1 MCATKHHGK
10 HKLSPMLIFL
20 ALSLFGTETLAE
32 EPIVENPLKVKA
44 KFESTSVAPGSQSTL
59 WLDLTLVED
68 HKAFVD
74 MFKLKWKN
82 PSDIKV
88 TGFTV
93 DPSFKFEDKYSG
105 KVREGMKGK
114 ARLSALVEF
123 PENLKLGAQDFE
135 FEFGYQACT
144 DTYCHFPK
152 TVTLTIPIKVVD
164 AASFRP
170 GEDIPEE
177 QVDTLMSALNRGK
190 LYAFFFVFL
199 AGILTSLTPCIF
211 PMIPI
216 TLAIIGARAAN
227 QPKFKSFS
235 LSLTYVLGIA
245 LTYAIL
251 GMIAARTGSLFGSYL
266 GHPLVVSVIAF
277 LFVAMG
283 LSMYG
288 LYDLQVPSFITQRI
302 GGGKTTAGYLGAFT
316 TGLVAGVVASPCV
329 GPVLVSILTFVAESQ
344 DLLLGFSLLLTFALG
359 LGMLFLVLGTF
370 SGTLKYLPKSGPWME
385 TVKFVFG
392 SFMIAA
398 AIWYLKP
405 VVSER
410 FFFALIALTLV
421 MISSG
426 FGVFEKVKPSRL
438 EQVKKGGLIL
448 LLITGLSYAAKA
460 VWFKEAITTE
470 ATLENSKKLNW
481 QPYSDS
487 LLMSAKKDK
496 RPVILDFWAEW
507 CVACK
512 ELEVF
517 TFSQQNIR
525 DLSKDFLLLKLDAT
539 TSTEL
544 VERLKHQ
551 HGVVGLPA
559 VFFYNSRGELK
570 RNLTLTG
577 FEKADAFEK
586 RMQSALKD

>member
-1 MCATKHHGK
+1 MGAT
-10 HKLSPMLIFL
+10 LPFLIFL
-20 ALSLFGTETLAE
+20 GLSLSGTHSPADSA
-32 EPIVENPLKVKA
+32 IVENPLKVKA
-44 KFESTSVAPGSQSTL
+44 SFESTTIAPGSQSTL
-59 WLDLTLVED
+59 RLDLTLAEE
-68 HKAFVD
+68 HKAYVD

-82 PSDIKV
+82 PVDAKV
-88 TGFTV
+88 TGFSV

-114 ARLSALVEF
+114 ARLSAIVEF
-123 PENLKLGAQDFE
+123 PENLPLGTQELE

-152 TVTLTIPIKVVD
+152 TVALVVPIRVVD

-170 GEDIPEE
+170 GEQTPQESEDS
-177 QVDTLMSALNRGK
+177 LMSALNRGK
-190 LYAFFFVFL
+190 FYAFFFVFI

-216 TLAIIGARAAN
+216 TLAIIGARAAD

-251 GMIAARTGSLFGSYL
+251 GMVAARTGSLFGSYL
-266 GHPLVVSVIAF
+266 GHPIVVGTIAAV
-277 LFVAMG
+277 FVAMG

-288 LYDLQVPSFITQRI
+288 LYDLQVPSFITQRV
-302 GGGKTTAGYLGAFT
+302 GGGKAAAGYIGAFT

-329 GPVLVSILTFVAESQ
+329 GPVLVSILTYVAESQ
-344 DLLLGFSLLLTFALG
+344 DLILGFSLLFTFALG
-359 LGMLFLVLGTF
+359 LGVLFLVLGTF
-370 SGTLKYLPKSGPWME
+370 SGLFKYLPRSGPWME
-385 TVKFVFG
+385 FVKFVFG
-392 SFMIAA
+392 SFMIGAA
-398 AIWYLKP
+398 LWYLKP
-405 VVSER
+405 VLSER
-410 FFFALIALTLV
+410 VFYVLIALTLV

-426 FGVFEKVKPSRL
+426 FGVFDKVKASRF
-438 EQVKKGGLIL
+438 EQLKKGSLVL

-460 VWFKEAITTE
+460 VWYKEVTSE
-470 ATLENSKKLNW
+470 AAVDSTKKLNW
-481 QPYSDS
+481 QPFSDS
-487 LLMSAKKDK
+487 LLLTAKRDK
-496 RPVILDFWAEW
+496 KPVILDFWAEW

-517 TFSQQNIR
+517 TFSQINIR
-525 DLSKDFLLLKLDAT
+525 ELSKEFLLLKLDAT
-539 TSTEL
+539 QSSEL

-586 RMQSALKD
+586 RMRSALKD

>member
-1 MCATKHHGK
+1 MCATRHQGHS
-10 HKLSPMLIFL
+10 KLSPLLIFL
-20 ALSLFGTETLAE
+20 ALSLFGTETPAE
-32 EPIVENPLKVKA
+32 DQINQNPLKVKA
-44 KFESTSVAPGSQSTL
+44 RFESSSVAPGSQSTL
-59 WLDLTLVED
+59 YLDLTLAEE

-82 PSDIKV
+82 PSEVKV

-114 ARLSALVEF
+114 ARLSAIVEF

-152 TVTLTIPIKVVD
+152 TVTLMIPVRVVD

-170 GEDIPEE
+170 GEDFPQE
-177 QVDTLMSALNRGK
+177 QENTLISALNRGTI
-190 LYAFFFVFL
+190 YAFFFVFL

-251 GMIAARTGSLFGSYL
+251 GVIAARTGSLFGSYL
-266 GHPLVVSVIAF
+266 GHPLVVSVIAI

-288 LYDLQVPSFITQRI
+288 LYDLQVPSFITQRV
-302 GGGKTTAGYLGAFT
+302 GGGKATAGYLGAFT

-329 GPVLVSILTFVAESQ
+329 GPVLVSILTYVAESQ
-344 DLLLGFSLLLTFALG
+344 NLVLGFSLLLTFALG

-370 SGTLKYLPKSGPWME
+370 SGLLKYLPKSGPWME
-385 TVKFVFG
+385 FVKFVFG
-392 SFMIAA
+392 SFMIGA

-405 VVSER
+405 VLSER
-410 FFFALIALTLV
+410 LFFAVVALTLV
-421 MISSG
+421 MVASG
-426 FGVFEKVKPSRL
+426 FGVFEKVKSSRL
-438 EQVKKGGLIL
+438 EQVKKGFLIL

-460 VWFKEAITTE
+460 VWYKDSSAEVP
-470 ATLENSKKLNW
+470 LEISKKLNW

-512 ELEVF
+512 ELEMF

-525 DLSKDFLLLKLDAT
+525 DLSKDFTLLKLDAT
-539 TSTEL
+539 KSSEL
-544 VERLKHQ
+544 VERLKSQ

-559 VFFYNSRGELK
+559 VFFYNSKGELK
-570 RNLTLTG
+570 RELTLTG
-577 FEKADAFEK
+577 FENALSFEK
-586 RMQSALKD
+586 RMQRALQE